1 MRAELFDA
9 VAQTPAWQ
17 ALAASVAKGGVLSC
31 AGVAEHAQPFV
42 VALLRRLVPDR
53 MILVV
58 TENPAAQERFY
69 HDLTTWLGTASEDT
83 HGRHADQRP
92 HQTAPAVP
100 GMLCYPE
107 WEVAPNEPR
116 LPTADTLSDR
126 LKTLMALSVARP
138 ATPQPPLV
146 IATATAVIER
156 TFTPNELGSRCRVL
170 RRGDE
175 IDPLDLIEWLEDQAY
190 EPEAQVTQ
198 KGELAMRGGIV
209 DVFPLASDWPVRI
222 EFFGNTIDSIRF
234 FDPQTQISREQADE
248 VWISPGGELGILR
261 RLVAEQGNADIGAGG
276 LAHVDAGGTLST
288 GNRVARSGGVGVPD
302 VARIGTLAGY
312 LAAGSVVVLCEPQR
326 LADRIRGGPTANAA
340 NPLIADWD
348 AVMEELSSRGVV
360 RIDFSQAGSF
370 GEQVLDLGLE
380 SIEVFR
386 PDTDRQP
393 DLVVAEA
400 QRREFLSQIHRWL
413 RQGHAVHAFFNNPS
427 EQQQFLEMWRDAGFD
442 RGVDTDAEQS
452 MVAIGSGSA
461 EAGLRLHAGSL
472 GGGFVCSAGR
482 VVVVTDG
489 EVFGR
494 YKVHRPRRLKMRTMA
509 PPGSRMIETSVSDLE
524 EGDYVVHV
532 QHGIG
537 RFVGLERISSWSSVN
552 HSADQVA
559 GEECLVVEYAPRKE
573 GDPPPRLH
581 VPVSQIHLVTKYIG
595 AGKGRPPLNKL
606 GGTRWRRAKDAAMNA
621 ARDLA
626 ADLLAVQAA
635 RASQPGFAYPADC
648 PWQRDFENAFQ
659 FEETPDQVRAIDET
673 KQDMCAPRPMD
684 RLICGDAGF
693 GKTEVAIR
701 AAFKAVLAGKQVAV
715 LVPTTVLAHQ
725 HFNTFSS
732 RMAGYPVRI
741 ELLSRFRSRAEQQ
754 RVIRD
759 LAVGS
764 VDIVIGT
771 HRLLQRDVVFKDLGL
786 VVIDEEQRF
795 GVAHKERLKQ
805 LRHLVDVLTL
815 TATPIP
821 RTLYLALAGVRDMSS
836 IETPPQDRLPVETIV
851 APYSDQ
857 LVRDAIVREMRRG
870 GQVFYLH
877 NRIQDIESVAL
888 RLRMLVPEAKIAV
901 GHGQM
906 SSAQLERTMTRFV
919 SGEIDVLLST
929 TIVESGIDIPNANT
943 IIIDRADRFGLSDLY
958 QLRGRVGRY
967 KHQAYA
973 YLLIPRHA
981 ALLEDARKRIA
992 AIKQFTKPGSGFK
1005 IAMRD
1010 LEIRGAGNILGP
1022 EQSGHITAV
1031 GFELYCQLLKQ
1042 SIAALK
1048 GEQPAHRIDVSLRLD
1063 FLDSAPS
1070 AASPVAARKRR
1081 STRQEEFEIP
1091 PDLGVEVPRDI
1102 AVWIERYETVPDC
1115 GDDETSVPVR
1125 RAAATLPLNY
1135 VSEPRHRLEF
1145 YRKLA
1150 QATTEAEIDA
1160 LRAEL
1165 RDRFGPLPTACDL
1178 LLLSAG
1184 LKPLAA
1190 KVGVSSV
1197 ETRGDRLMLL
1207 RGNDYIMI
1215 DGRFPRLSRRSP
1227 KARLNEI
1234 RKFLISLAQRGA
1246 SNPTTEVE
1254 KQSSSNAIGDSR
1266 QRKHVSS
1273 RRNQQTQG

>member
-1 MRAELFDA
+1 MTAELFDA
-9 VAQTPAWQ
+9 VSQTPAWQ

-31 AGVAEHAQPFV
+31 VGVTEHAQPFA
-42 VALLRRLVPDR
+42 VALVRRLMPDR
-53 MILVV
+53 LILVV

-69 HDLTTWLGTASEDT
+69 HDLTTWLTTGAEDT
-83 HGRHADQRP
+83 RGQNVDASLH
-92 HQTAPAVP
+92 PASLGAL

-107 WEVAPNEPR
+107 WEVAPNESR

-126 LKTLMALSVARP
+126 LKTLMTLSVARS

-156 TFTPNELGSRCRVL
+156 TFSSGELESRCRVL

-175 IDPLDLIEWLEDQAY
+175 IDPLDLIEWLEEQAY
-190 EPEAQVTQ
+190 EPEAQVTE

-209 DVFPLASDWPVRI
+209 DVFPLASEWPVRI

-234 FDPQTQISREQADE
+234 FDPQTQLSREQTDE
-248 VWISPGGELGILR
+248 AWISPGGELGILR
-261 RLVAEQGNADIGAGG
+261 RLVFEQKNADTGSGSHEGA
-276 LAHVDAGGTLST
+276 DAGWTRGTE
-288 GNRVARSGGVGVPD
+288 NEVAASENCCAADG
-302 VARIGTLAGY
+302 ARIGTLAGY
-312 LAAGSVVVLCEPQR
+312 LPADSIVILCEPQR
-326 LADRIRGGPTANAA
+326 LADRIRGGPTASAP
-340 NPLIADWD
+340 NPLMADWD
-348 AVMEELSSRGVV
+348 AVMAQLSSRGIV
-360 RIDFSQAGSF
+360 RLEFSQAGSF
-370 GEQVLDLGLE
+370 GEPALDLGLE
-380 SIEVFR
+380 SIDMFR
-386 PDTDRQP
+386 PETDRQP
-393 DLVVAEA
+393 DLLVAEA
-400 QRREFLSQIHRWL
+400 QRREFLSQVHRWL
-413 RQGHAVHAFFNNPS
+413 RQGHAVHAFFNNPN
-427 EQQQFLEMWRDAGFD
+427 ERQQFEEMWRDAGFD
-442 RGVDTDAEQS
+442 RGVDTGAQQS
-452 MVAIGSGSA
+452 MVPAGSGLA
-461 EAGLRLHAGSL
+461 EAGLHLHTGSL
-472 GGGFVCSAGR
+472 GGGFVCSAGHL
-482 VVVVTDG
+482 VVVTDG

-494 YKVHRPRRLKMRTMA
+494 YKVHRPRRLKTRTIA
-509 PPGSRMIETSVSDLE
+509 PTSRMIETSVSDLE

-537 RFVGLERISSWSSVN
+537 RFVGLERIRSWSSAN

-559 GEECLVVEYAPRKE
+559 GEECLVIEYAPRKE
-573 GDPPPRLH
+573 GDQPPRLH

-595 AGKGRPPLNKL
+595 AGKGRPQLNKL

-635 RASQPGFAYPADC
+635 RASQPGFAYPVDC
-648 PWQRDFENAFQ
+648 PWQRDFENAFP

-741 ELLSRFRSRAEQQ
+741 ELLSRFRSRAEQE

-795 GVAHKERLKQ
+795 GVVHKERLKQ

-857 LVRDAIVREMRRG
+857 LVRDAVLREMRRG

-877 NRIQDIESVAL
+877 NRIHDIESVAL

-901 GHGQM
+901 GHGRM

-1048 GEQPAHRIDVSLRLD
+1048 GEQPAPRIDVSLRLD

-1070 AASPVAARKRR
+1070 AASPVAAKKRR
-1081 STRQEEFEIP
+1081 STPQDEFEIP

-1102 AVWIERYETVPDC
+1102 AVWIERYETVPDL
-1115 GDDETSVPVR
+1115 GDDEPSVPVR
-1125 RAAATLPLNY
+1125 RAAATLPLSY
-1135 VSEPRHRLEF
+1135 VSEPKHRLEF

-1150 QATTEAEIDA
+1150 QATTEAELDT

-1165 RDRFGPLPTACDL
+1165 RDRFGPLPPACDL
-1178 LLLSAG
+1178 LLLSAA

-1190 KVGVSSV
+1190 KAGVSSV

-1234 RKFLISLAQRGA
+1234 RKFLISIAEQVADNRTA
-1246 SNPTTEVE
+1246 AVE
-1254 KQSSSNAIGDSR
+1254 EQTSARAVGKSR
-1266 QRKHVSS
+1266 QRKPITS
-1273 RRNQQTQG
+1273 RRDHRSHD

>member
-1 MRAELFDA
+1 VTAELFDA
-9 VAQTPAWQ
+9 VAQTPAWH

-31 AGVAEHAQPFV
+31 AGVAEHAQPFA
-42 VALLRRLVPDR
+42 VALLRRLLPDR

-58 TENPAAQERFY
+58 TEDPAAQERFY
-69 HDLTTWLGTASEDT
+69 HDLTTWLIPGPEGTR
-83 HGRHADQRP
+83 GRHADQGSL
-92 HQTAPAVP
+92 QATAAVP
-100 GMLCYPE
+100 GMFCYPE
-107 WEVAPNEPR
+107 WEVAPNESR

-126 LKTLMALSVARP
+126 LKTLMALGVVRP
-138 ATPQPPLV
+138 ARPQPPLV
-146 IATATAVIER
+146 IATATAIIER
-156 TFTPNELGSRCRVL
+156 TFSPEELASRCRVL
-170 RRGDE
+170 RRGDD
-175 IDPLDLIEWLEDQAY
+175 IDPLDLIEWLEEQAY

-234 FDPQTQISREQADE
+234 FDPQTQISRERADE

-261 RLVAEQGNADIGAGG
+261 RLVAGQKNADIGPEG
-276 LAHVDAGGTLST
+276 LEHVDGGGTGST
-288 GNRVARSGGVGVPD
+288 GNRVAASEGSGGPAG
-302 VARIGTLAGY
+302 ARVGTLAAY
-312 LAAGSVVVLCEPQR
+312 LAAGSIVILCEPQR
-326 LADRIRGGPTANAA
+326 LVDRIRGGPTANAT

-348 AVMEELSSRGVV
+348 AVMAELGLRGIV
-360 RIDFSQAGSF
+360 RLEFSQTGSF
-370 GEQVLDLGLE
+370 GEPALDLGLE

-393 DLVVAEA
+393 DPVLAEA
-400 QRREFLSQIHRWL
+400 QHREFLSQIHRWL
-413 RQGHAVHAFFNNPS
+413 RQGHAVHAFFNNPG
-427 EQQQFLEMWRDAGFD
+427 EQQQFVEMWRDAGFD
-442 RGVDTDAEQS
+442 RGANTGSEQS
-452 MVAIGSGSA
+452 MVAVGSGLA

-472 GGGFVCSAGR
+472 GGGFACSEGH

-494 YKVHRPRRLKMRTMA
+494 YKVHRPRRLKTRAVTS
-509 PPGSRMIETSVSDLE
+509 GSRMIETSVSDLE

-552 HSADQVA
+552 HLADRVA
-559 GEECLVVEYAPRKE
+559 GEECLVIEYAPRRE
-573 GDPPPRLH
+573 GEPPPRLH

-648 PWQRDFENAFQ
+648 PWQRDFENAFP
-659 FEETPDQVRAIDET
+659 FEETPDQLRAIDET
-673 KQDMCAPRPMD
+673 KQDMCTPRPMD

-732 RMAGYPVRI
+732 RMSGYPVRI

-754 RVIRD
+754 RVLRD
-759 LAVGS
+759 LAAGS

-795 GVAHKERLKQ
+795 GVTHKERLKQ

-836 IETPPQDRLPVETIV
+836 IETPPQDRVPVETIV

-888 RLRMLVPEAKIAV
+888 RLRMLVPEAKIGV

-1048 GEQPAHRIDVSLRLD
+1048 GEQPAHRIDVNLRLD
-1063 FLDSAPS
+1063 FLDAAPS
-1070 AASPVAARKRR
+1070 AASPVAAKRR
-1081 STRQEEFEIP
+1081 RSARQDEFEIP
-1091 PDLGVEVPRDI
+1091 PDLGVEVPRDT
-1102 AVWIERYETVPDC
+1102 AVWIERYETVPDL
-1115 GDDETSVPVR
+1115 GDDEPSVPVR
-1125 RAAATLPLNY
+1125 RAAATLPLSY
-1135 VSEPRHRLEF
+1135 VSEPKHRLEF

-1160 LRAEL
+1160 LRAVL
-1165 RDRFGPLPTACDL
+1165 RDRFGPLPPACDL
-1178 LLLSAG
+1178 LLLSAA

-1190 KVGVSSV
+1190 KAGVSSV

-1215 DGRFPRLSRRSP
+1215 DGRLPRLTRRSP
-1227 KARLNEI
+1227 KARLHEI
-1234 RKFLISLAQRGA
+1234 RKYLISIARSSADNLTADG
-1246 SNPTTEVE
+1246 E
-1254 KQSSSNAIGDSR
+1254 KQTSPFAVGKSGQKTIASKRN
-1266 QRKHVSS
+1266 
-1273 RRNQQTQG
+1273 RRNQD